1 MKKYGICLL
10 AFSLVFA
17 LALAGWLCY
26 LSLREDGPAPE
37 HAANRTETVAEAAGE
52 DLVSESEEAEEVRA
66 ESMPDVEESGAAG
79 GYQAVLSEGELR
91 VYEET
96 TGELIETLPADDLW
110 IPEEEA
116 DRLREGI
123 SFREDAELYQYLES
137 LTS

>member
-26 LSLREDGPAPE
+26 LSLRGDGQSQE
-37 HAANRTETVAEAAGE
+37 HASNRTETAAEAAGE
-52 DLVSESEEAEEVRA
+52 DLVSESEEPEEVRA
-66 ESMPDVEESGAAG
+66 ESASNEEERGAAG

-110 IPEEEA
+110 IPEEEEA
-116 DRLREGI
+116 RLREGI
-123 SFREDAELYQYLES
+123 SFQEDAELYQYLES

>member
-17 LALAGWLCY
+17 LALSGWLCY
-26 LSLREDGPAPE
+26 LSLREDGQSQE
-37 HAANRTETVAEAAGE
+37 NTANRTETAAEAAGE
-52 DLVSESEEAEEVRA
+52 DLVSESEEVRA
-66 ESMPDVEESGAAG
+66 ESAPDEEESGAAG

-96 TGELIETLPADDLW
+96 TGKLIETLPADDLW

-116 DRLREGI
+116 DRLRDGI
-123 SFREDAELYQYLES
+123 SFREDEELYQYLES